1 MIPAG
6 RAQGALS
13 TITPVMRQYRDAK
26 EKHPDGILLF
36 RLGDFYEIFFDDAK
50 LAAPIMGVQ
59 LTSRPLGKSGRA
71 PMCGVP
77 HHAWQAY
84 VGKLLHAGHK
94 VVICDQIEAASKN
107 KIVRRDVTRVLTPGT
122 VVEDAYLEPSRHN
135 YLVAAWSRGLEAG
148 IAACE
153 VSTGELL
160 LCQLPKD
167 RLQSELERL
176 APAELL
182 SPPEI
187 EEYRFD
193 PVRGQQRLKDI
204 LGIAYPASVGAQD
217 APLAV
222 GAVGVVLDYLKQNQT
237 KVAPGSFT
245 VRTYSPDATMPL
257 DAATVRNLELPSLVQ
272 LIDRTSTPVGAR
284 QLGAWLG
291 APLRDAESI
300 ELRLAAVDELVDAPA
315 LQDRLRDVLKPVG
328 DLERLVTRA
337 AQGHA
342 TARELVG
349 LRRSLEAI
357 PAVQEALAACS
368 ALVTRE
374 LAGHVSTAPE
384 LASTLARALVEDPPP
399 TLRQGGVIRH
409 GYDADLDEISDASRG
424 ARDWI
429 AKLEATERRRTGIR
443 SLKVGFN
450 KVFGYYIEV
459 SHANTAHLPDDYVR
473 KQTLTGGERYITPDL
488 KQREAIVLSA
498 QERIAARE
506 LEILHDLGTAVTE
519 AAPALRASAHAIG
532 MVDALLSLA
541 VAAAEHGWRRPEVN
555 AGLQLSIKGGRHP
568 LVERGLPA
576 GVFVAN
582 DLELDPDAA
591 QIVILTGPNMA
602 GKSTYLRQAAM
613 IVLLA
618 QCGSFVPAERA
629 RIGLADRVFTRVG
642 AHDDISA
649 GMSTFMVEMTE
660 TAYILNHAT
669 RSSLVIFDEVGRGT
683 STYDGVSIAQA
694 VVEHLHD
701 APRLGCRTLFA
712 THYHEL
718 TALAERLPRVRNQ
731 RVEVL
736 EEGDSVRFL
745 HRVVP
750 GGADRSYGI
759 HVAAVAGL
767 PSGVIAR
774 ARDVLGELER
784 QRPLEPPD
792 VQLGL
797 PIEMMPDSV
806 RKELEEI
813 DPASL
818 SPLEALQKLYQL
830 RAKLTP

>member
-1 MIPAG
+1 MNPPA
-6 RAQGALS
+6 
-13 TITPVMRQYRDAK
+13 TPVMRQYREAK

-50 LAAPIMGVQ
+50 VAAPIMGVQ
-59 LTSRPLGKSGRA
+59 LTSRPLGKAGRA

-77 HHAWQAY
+77 HHAWQSY
-84 VGKLLHAGHK
+84 VGKLLRAGHK
-94 VVICDQIEAASKN
+94 VVICDQLEAPGKN

-122 VVEDAYLEPSRHN
+122 VVEDAYLEPARPN
-135 YLVAAWSRGLEAG
+135 YLVAAWTRGLESG

-167 RLQSELERL
+167 RLPSELERL
-176 APAELL
+176 GPAELL
-182 SPPEI
+182 APPDV

-193 PVRGQQRLKDI
+193 PVRGQQRLKDM
-204 LGIAYPASVGAQD
+204 LGIAYPASVGAAD

-222 GAVGVVLDYLKQNQT
+222 GAAGVVLDYLKHNGNRI
-237 KVAPGSFT
+237 APGAFT
-245 VRTYSPDATMPL
+245 VRTYSPEATMPL
-257 DAATVRNLELPSLVQ
+257 DAATVRNLELPALVT
-272 LIDRTSTPVGAR
+272 LVDRTSTPMGAR
-284 QLGAWLG
+284 QLRAWLG
-291 APLRDAESI
+291 APLREVESI
-300 ELRLAAVDELVDAPA
+300 ELRLAAVDELTSSAA
-315 LQDRLRDVLKPVG
+315 LRDRFATAFKPVG
-328 DLERLVTRA
+328 DLERLAARA
-337 AQGHA
+337 GQGHA
-342 TARELVG
+342 TARELVA
-349 LRRSLEAI
+349 LRRSLEAV
-357 PAVQEALAACS
+357 PAVQDALGACEAL
-368 ALVTRE
+368 VIRE
-374 LAGHVSTAPE
+374 LAGQVGSSPD
-384 LASTLARALVEDPPP
+384 LAATLARALVDDPPLGP
-399 TLRQGGVIRH
+399 RDGGAIRP
-409 GYDADLDEISDASRG
+409 GFDVDLDSISDASRG
-424 ARDWI
+424 AREWI
-429 AKLEATERRRTGIR
+429 ARLESAERRRTGIK

-459 SHANTAHLPDDYVR
+459 SHANTTRLPDDYMR
-473 KQTLTGGERYITPDL
+473 KQTLTGGERYITPEL
-488 KQREAIVLSA
+488 KAKEAIVLSA

-506 LEILHDLGTAVTE
+506 LELLQELCRTVADSG
-519 AAPALRASAHAIG
+519 PALRATAQGIG
-532 MVDALLSLA
+532 MVDALVSLA
-541 VAAAEHGWRRPEVN
+541 SAAADLGWGRPVVN
-555 AGLQLSIKGGRHP
+555 AGTRLSIKSGRHP
-568 LVERGLPA
+568 LVEHSLPA

-582 DLELDPDAA
+582 DIELDANGA

-602 GKSTYLRQAAM
+602 GKSTYLRQAAL

-618 QCGSFVPAERA
+618 QCGSFVPAESA
-629 RIGLADRVFTRVG
+629 AIGLVDRVFTRVG

-669 RSSLVIFDEVGRGT
+669 RASLVILDEVGRGT

-701 APRLGCRTLFA
+701 APKLGCRTLFA

-718 TALAERLPRVRNQ
+718 TALAERLPRVRNE

-736 EEGDSVRFL
+736 EEGETIRFL

-774 ARDVLGELER
+774 ARQVLSDLEQ
-784 QRPLEPPD
+784 QRPLEPPE

-797 PIEMMPDSV
+797 PMEMTPDAI
-806 RKELEEI
+806 RKELESI
-813 DPASL
+813 DPESL

-830 RAKLTP
+830 RAKLTTQ

>member
-1 MIPAG
+1 MTIPA
-6 RAQGALS
+6 
-13 TITPVMRQYRDAK
+13 TPVMRQYREAR

-50 LAAPIMGVQ
+50 IAAPVMGVQ
-59 LTSRPLGKSGRA
+59 LTSRPLGKAGRA

-77 HHAWQAY
+77 HHAWQSY
-84 VGKLLHAGHK
+84 VGKLLRAGHK
-94 VVICDQIEAASKN
+94 VVICDQVEPASKN
-107 KIVRRDVTRVLTPGT
+107 RIVRRDVTRVLTPGT
-122 VVEDAYLEPSRHN
+122 VVEDAYLEPSRPN
-135 YLVAAWSRGLEAG
+135 YLVAAWTKGLESAL
-148 IAACE
+148 AACE

-160 LCQLPKD
+160 LCQLPKE
-167 RLQSELERL
+167 RLQAELERL

-182 SPPEI
+182 TPPEV

-193 PVRGQQRLKDI
+193 PVRGQQRLKDM
-204 LGIAYPASVGAQD
+204 LGIAYAASIGAAD
-217 APLAV
+217 SPLAV
-222 GAVGVVLDYLKQNQT
+222 GAAGVVLDYLKQNQMRM
-237 KVAPGSFT
+237 VPGSLS
-245 VRTYSPDATMPL
+245 VRTYSPDVTMPL
-257 DAATVRNLELPSLVQ
+257 DAATVRNLELPALIS
-272 LIDRTSTPVGAR
+272 LIDRTSTPIGAR
-284 QLGAWLG
+284 QLRSWLT

-300 ELRLAAVDELVDAPA
+300 ELRLAAVDELVAAPT
-315 LQDRLRDVLKPVG
+315 LGDRLQGALKPVG

-337 AQGHA
+337 AQGHS
-342 TARELVG
+342 TARELVA

-357 PAVQEALAACS
+357 PAVQDVLGACE
-368 ALVTRE
+368 ALVTRQ
-374 LAGHVSTAPE
+374 LAGDVNASPQ
-384 LASTLARALVEDPPP
+384 LADLLARALVEDA
-399 TLRQGGVIRH
+399 RDEVIRH
-409 GYDADLDEISDASRG
+409 GFDAQLDEIRDGSKG

-429 AKLEATERRRTGIR
+429 ARLEAAERKRSGIK

-450 KVFGYYIEV
+450 RVFGYYIEV
-459 SHANTAHLPDDYVR
+459 SHANTTRLPDDYAR
-473 KQTLTGGERYITPDL
+473 KQTLTGGERYATPEL
-488 KQREAIVLSA
+488 KEREAIVLSA

-506 LEILHDLGTAVTE
+506 QEILRELGEAVADASPDL
-519 AAPALRASAHAIG
+519 RKSAQAIG
-532 MVDALLSLA
+532 VIDALLSFAL
-541 VAAAEHGWRRPEVN
+541 AAAEHRWRRPTVN
-555 AGLQLSIKGGRHP
+555 AGLELSIKAGRHP
-568 LVERGLPA
+568 LVEEGLPA

-582 DLELDPDAA
+582 DLDLDPSSA

-602 GKSTYLRQAAM
+602 GKSTYLRQAAV

-618 QCGSFVPAERA
+618 QCGSFVPAEA
-629 RIGLADRVFTRVG
+629 AVIGLADRIFTRVG

-660 TAYILNHAT
+660 TANILNHAT
-669 RSSLVIFDEVGRGT
+669 RASLVILDEVGRGT

-694 VVEHLHD
+694 VVEYLHD
-701 APRLGCRTLFA
+701 APKLGCRTLFA

-736 EEGDSVRFL
+736 EEGETVRFL

-767 PSGVIAR
+767 PPAVIAR

-784 QRPLEPPD
+784 QRPLEPPE

-797 PIEMMPDSV
+797 PIEMAPDAL
-806 RKELEEI
+806 RRELEEL
-813 DPASL
+813 DPSAL

-830 RAKLTP
+830 RARLTS

>member
-1 MIPAG
+1 
-6 RAQGALS
+6 
-13 TITPVMRQYRDAK
+13 MRQYREAR

-50 LAAPIMGVQ
+50 IAAPIMGVQ
-59 LTSRPLGKSGRA
+59 LTSRPLGKTGRA

-84 VGKLLHAGHK
+84 VGKLLRAGHK
-94 VVICDQIEAASKN
+94 VVICDQVEAASKN

-122 VVEDAYLEPSRHN
+122 VVEDAYLEPSRPN
-135 YLVAAWSRGLEAG
+135 YLVAAWTKGLEAG

-182 SPPEI
+182 APPEV

-193 PVRGQQRLKDI
+193 PVRGQQRLRDM
-204 LGIAYPASVGAQD
+204 LGIAYAASIGAAE

-222 GAVGVVLDYLKQNQT
+222 GAAGVVIDYLKHNGT
-237 KVAPGSFT
+237 RVAPGAFT
-245 VRTYSPDATMPL
+245 VRTYSPDVTMPL
-257 DAATVRNLELPSLVQ
+257 DAATVRNLELPSLIA
-272 LIDRTSTPVGAR
+272 LLDRTSTPIGAR
-284 QLGAWLG
+284 QLRAWLG
-291 APLRDAESI
+291 APLRDVESI
-300 ELRLAAVDELVDAPA
+300 ELRLAAIDELVGAPA
-315 LQDRLRDVLKPVG
+315 LRDRLENALKPVG
-328 DLERLVTRA
+328 DLERLAARV

-342 TARELVG
+342 TPRELVA
-349 LRRSLEAI
+349 LRRSLEAV
-357 PAVQEALAACS
+357 PAVQDAMGACE

-374 LAGHVSTAPE
+374 LTGEVGASPE
-384 LASTLARALVEDPPP
+384 LTATLARALVDDPP
-399 TLRQGGVIRH
+399 LSARDGGAIRA
-409 GYDADLDEISDASRG
+409 GFDADLDEIADASRG
-424 ARDWI
+424 AREWI
-429 AKLEATERRRTGIR
+429 GKLESAERRRTGIK

-459 SHANTAHLPDDYVR
+459 SHANTARLPDDYVR
-473 KQTLTGGERYITPDL
+473 KQTLTGGERYITPEL
-488 KQREAIVLSA
+488 KEKEAIVLSA
-498 QERIAARE
+498 QERTAARE
-506 LEILHDLGTAVTE
+506 LELIGELCRTVAESG
-519 AAPALRASAHAIG
+519 PALRATGQALGAA
-532 MVDALLSLA
+532 DALRSLA
-541 VAAAEHGWRRPEVN
+541 SSAAEYGWRRPVVN
-555 AGLQLSIKGGRHP
+555 AGLQIRIKAGRHP
-568 LVERGLPA
+568 LVERSLPA
-576 GVFVAN
+576 GVFVPN
-582 DLELDPDAA
+582 DLDLDAESA

-602 GKSTYLRQAAM
+602 GKSTYLRQAAL

-618 QCGSFVPAERA
+618 QCGSFVPADSA
-629 RIGLADRVFTRVG
+629 GIGLVDRVFTRVG

-669 RSSLVIFDEVGRGT
+669 NASLVILDEVGRGT

-694 VVEHLHD
+694 VVEHMHD
-701 APRLGCRTLFA
+701 SPKLGCRTLFA

-736 EEGDSVRFL
+736 EEGETVRFL

-767 PSGVIAR
+767 PPGVIAR
-774 ARDVLGELER
+774 ARQVLAELEF
-784 QRPLEPPD
+784 QRPLEPPE

-797 PIEMMPDSV
+797 PMELTPNAL

-813 DPASL
+813 DPESL

-830 RAKLTP
+830 RAKLTN

>member
-1 MIPAG
+1 
-6 RAQGALS
+6 
-13 TITPVMRQYRDAK
+13 MRQYREAK

-36 RLGDFYEIFFDDAK
+36 RLGDFYEIFFDDAM

-59 LTSRPLGKSGRA
+59 LTSRPLGKAGRA

-77 HHAWQAY
+77 HHAWQSY
-84 VGKLLHAGHK
+84 VGKLLRAGYK
-94 VVICDQIEAASKN
+94 VVICDQVEPASKN

-122 VVEDAYLEPSRHN
+122 VVEDAYLEASRPN
-135 YLVAAWSRGLEAG
+135 YLVAAWTRGLESG
-148 IAACE
+148 IAAAE

-160 LCQLPKD
+160 LCQLPRE

-182 SPPEI
+182 TPPEI

-193 PVRGQQRLKDI
+193 PVRGQQRLKDM
-204 LGIAYPASVGAQD
+204 LGISFAASVGAGD

-222 GAVGVVLDYLKQNQT
+222 GAAGVVLDYLKQNQT
-237 KVAPGSFT
+237 RVVPGSFS

-257 DAATVRNLELPSLVQ
+257 DAATVRNLELAALGEM
-272 LIDRTSTPVGAR
+272 IDRTSTPVGAR
-284 QLGAWLG
+284 RLRAWLG

-300 ELRLAAVDELVDAPA
+300 ELRLAAVDELVAAPP
-315 LQDRLRDVLKPVG
+315 LRDAVQAVLRPIG
-328 DLERLVTRA
+328 DLERLVSRA

-342 TARELVG
+342 TARELVS

-357 PAVQEALAACS
+357 PVVQEALGACS
-368 ALVTRE
+368 ALVTRQ
-374 LAGHVSTAPE
+374 
-384 LASTLARALVEDPPP
+384 LASQVSAAPALADTLARALVEDPPANV
-399 TLRQGGVIRH
+399 RVGGVIRH
-409 GYDADLDEISDASRG
+409 GYDADLDAISDGSRG

-429 AKLEATERRRTGIR
+429 AKLEAAERKRSGVR

-459 SHANTAHLPDDYVR
+459 SHANTGQLPADYTR
-473 KQTLTGGERYITPDL
+473 KQTLTGGERYITPEL
-488 KQREAIVLSA
+488 KEKEAIVLTA

-506 LEILHDLGTAVTE
+506 LEILHDLATSVAE
-519 AAPALRASAHAIG
+519 SAPALRESAQAIG
-532 MVDALLSLA
+532 MVDSLLSFA
-541 VAAAEHGWRRPEVN
+541 VAAAEQAWRRPEVN
-555 AGLQLSIKGGRHP
+555 AGLQLKIKGGRHP
-568 LVERGLPA
+568 LVERALPA

-582 DLELDPDAA
+582 DLELDPDSA

-629 RIGLADRVFTRVG
+629 VIGLADRVFTRVG

-694 VVEHLHD
+694 VVEYLHD
-701 APRLGCRTLFA
+701 APKLGCRTLFA

-718 TALAERLPRVRNQ
+718 TALAERLARVRNQ

-736 EEGDSVRFL
+736 EEGDTVRFL

-774 ARDVLGELER
+774 ARDVLADLER
-784 QRPLEPPD
+784 QRPLEPPE

-797 PIEMMPDSV
+797 PIEVAPDPL

-830 RAKLTP
+830 RAKLSD